1 MLSRLWEDRWDQ
13 RLIGD
18 ACLLFQ
24 ALKLLQQLHDQSD
37 CLKEEIQQLH
47 HQQKVKS
54 STKANKTFNQNQE
67 ECDRHFRL
75 SKVRLC

>member
-1 MLSRLWEDRWDQ
+1 M
-13 RLIGD
+13 GD

-24 ALKLLQQLHDQSD
+24 AFNLLQQLHGQSD

-54 STKANKTFNQNQE
+54 SKKNANQTFNQNKE

-75 SKVRLC
+75 SQVRLC